1 MTLKSVVR
9 RGALATVAAASAVAL
24 AACGAGQIS
33 QTANQVAAV
42 DGAQNVQE
50 AVPGGVAIRDAHI
63 IVDPESGDAALKFSV
78 TNQERSNDAVY
89 TLESVE
95 VEGAGEAQLTPV
107 TSTKSYDAT
116 SNGEQEI
123 PRDCQMVVD
132 YAGAVEQ
139 YSAQADA
146 NPGCITYF
154 SSTLDSE
161 TLAGDKSNAIG
172 ENRNV
177 TFTFQG
183 PEGTEEIELFVTI
196 SSYIPEAGSVD
207 RGDNGLAEG
216 AKPAEASDAEAGAG
230 DAAQGEATTPAAE
243 QAIGQ
248 INQQ

>member
-50 AVPGGVAIRDAHI
+50 SNPGGIAIRDAHI
-63 IVDPESGDAALKFSV
+63 VIDPDTGDAALKFSA
-78 TNQERSNDAVY
+78 TNQERANDAAY
-89 TLESVE
+89 TLTSIE
-95 VEGAGEAQLTPV
+95 VEGAGEVELTPV
-107 TSTKSYDAT
+107 TSTKNYEAAADGDLA
-116 SNGEQEI
+116 I
-123 PRDCQMVVD
+123 PRDCQLVAD

-139 YSAQADA
+139 YSELAEHNAA
-146 NPGCITYF
+146 CITYVAT
-154 SSTLDSE
+154 SLDAE
-161 TLAGDKSNAIG
+161 TLVGDKATAAG

-177 TFTFQG
+177 TFTFDG
-183 PEGTEEIELFVTI
+183 PDGTETIEMFVTI
-196 SSYIPEAGSVD
+196 SAYVPEAGAVV
-207 RGDNGLAEG
+207 RGADGLEEG
-216 AKPAEASDAEAGAG
+216 AEAAEASKPANGAAADA
-230 DAAQGEATTPAAE
+230 DADGPAAE

>member
-107 TSTKSYDAT
+107 TSTKSYDAA

-146 NPGCITYF
+146 NPGCITYI
-154 SSTLDSE
+154 SS
-161 TLAGDKSNAIG
+161 
-172 ENRNV
+172 
-177 TFTFQG
+177 TFQG

-216 AKPAEASDAEAGAG
+216 AKPAEASDAEAGAD
-230 DAAQGEATTPAAE
+230 DAAQGDATTPAAE

>member
-95 VEGAGEAQLTPV
+95 VEGAGEA
-107 TSTKSYDAT
+107 
-116 SNGEQEI
+116 
-123 PRDCQMVVD
+123 
-132 YAGAVEQ
+132 
-139 YSAQADA
+139 
-146 NPGCITYF
+146 
-154 SSTLDSE
+154 
-161 TLAGDKSNAIG
+161 
-172 ENRNV
+172 
-177 TFTFQG
+177 
-183 PEGTEEIELFVTI
+183 
-196 SSYIPEAGSVD
+196 
-207 RGDNGLAEG
+207 
-216 AKPAEASDAEAGAG
+216 
-230 DAAQGEATTPAAE
+230 
-243 QAIGQ
+243 
-248 INQQ
+248 